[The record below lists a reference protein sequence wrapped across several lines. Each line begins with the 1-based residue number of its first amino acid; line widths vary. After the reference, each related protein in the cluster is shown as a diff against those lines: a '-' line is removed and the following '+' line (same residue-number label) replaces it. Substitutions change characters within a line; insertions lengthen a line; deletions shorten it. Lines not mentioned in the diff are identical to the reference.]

1 MGPGQSGPDDESGV
15 SPMQAIMRQTR
26 GLSVLFNMNWDRLLY
41 VLTCAVALAAGAWVG
56 SLGLF

>member
-1 MGPGQSGPDDESGV
+1 
-15 SPMQAIMRQTR
+15 MQAIMRQTR